1 MSVSVGLE
9 FVSVQ
14 LVAAPDLASNATD
27 STFAVLF
34 AYLACSWYHPLR
46 RTLKYSGGLSC
57 FSYHRPSRLIV
68 LLDHNL
74 QPYLDC
80 LVMMHVVVAITAW
93 LLERGLGKSDQTA
106 ACGRTLS
113 QTS

>member
-14 LVAAPDLASNATD
+14 LATALDPASNTTD
-27 STFAVLF
+27 LTFAVLF
-34 AYLACSWYHPLR
+34 AYLACSWYHPSR
-46 RTLKYSGGLSC
+46 RTFKYSGGLSC
-57 FSYHRPSRLIV
+57 FSYRRPSRLIV

-80 LVMMHVVVAITAW
+80 LVMMQVVLAITAW

-106 ACGRTLS
+106 GCGRTSS